1 MWFVQRER
9 ERSDFSVNLNEL
21 EPAWREVLLAR
32 AKRAP
37 VARNDVLYMPGD
49 PARSV
54 YFVLA
59 GRVKVV
65 RALSSGAE
73 TIVAIRKPGDIV
85 GEYGWMSREAQ
96 RETSAVV
103 LDPGEVATLDAS
115 QFERL
120 LLADVVLSTAFARGV
135 ARRLDA
141 LELELTE
148 LAGKS
153 VPGRLV
159 DLLGRLGFEHGVR
172 IADGTLRI
180 GINLTHQD
188 LADLIGTSRETLTRE
203 LSVLADVG
211 LIRVAPRSI
220 VLLQP
225 RAFPNAAR
233 RE

>member
-1 MWFVQRER
+1 MNL
-9 ERSDFSVNLNEL
+9 SDL
-21 EPAWREVLLAR
+21 EPAYREVLLAQ

-37 VARNDVLYMPGD
+37 VARNDALYTPGD

-65 RALSSGAE
+65 RTLSTGGE

-85 GEYGWMSREAQ
+85 GEYGWMSREAR
-96 RETSAVV
+96 RETSAIA
-103 LDPGEVATLDAS
+103 LDPGEVATLDAA
-115 QFERL
+115 QFERM
-120 LLADVVLSTAFARGV
+120 LLADVLLSAAFARGV
-135 ARRLDA
+135 ARRLEA

-159 DLLGRLGFEHGVR
+159 DLLGRLGYEHGVR
-172 IADGTLRI
+172 EADGTLRI

-203 LSVLADVG
+203 LSVLSDVG
-211 LIRVAPRSI
+211 LIRVFPRTI
-220 VLLQP
+220 VLIHP
-225 RAFPNAAR
+225 RAFPNASR
-233 RE
+233 RD

>member
-1 MWFVQRER
+1 M
-9 ERSDFSVNLNEL
+9 NLADL
-21 EPAWREVLLAR
+21 EPAYREVLLAQT
-32 AKRAP
+32 KRAP
-37 VARNDVLYMPGD
+37 AARNDVLYMPGD

-54 YFVLA
+54 YFIIS
-59 GRVKVV
+59 GRVKIV
-65 RALSSGAE
+65 RTLSSGAE

-85 GEYGWMSREAQ
+85 GEYGWMSGAAK
-96 RETSAVV
+96 RETSAIV
-103 LDPGEVATLDAS
+103 LDPGEIATLDAT

-120 LLADVVLSTAFARGV
+120 LLADVLLSAAFARGV

-141 LELELTE
+141 LEIELTE

-172 IADGTLRI
+172 VADGTLRI

-225 RAFPNAAR
+225 RAFPNANR

>member
-1 MWFVQRER
+1 M
-9 ERSDFSVNLNEL
+9 NLNDL
-21 EPAWREVLLAR
+21 DPAWREVLLAQ
-32 AKRAP
+32 AKRTP
-37 VARNDVLYMPGD
+37 LARNDVLYTPGD

-65 RALSSGAE
+65 RTLATGGEA
-73 TIVAIRKPGDIV
+73 IVALRKPGDIV
-85 GEYGWMSREAQ
+85 GEYGWMSREAR
-96 RETSAVV
+96 RETSAIA
-103 LDPGEVATLDAS
+103 LDPGEVAVLDAGR
-115 QFERL
+115 FERL
-120 LLADVVLSTAFARGV
+120 LLADVLISSAFARGV

-141 LELELTE
+141 LEIELTE

-159 DLLGRLGFEHGVR
+159 DLLGRLAYEHGER
-172 IADGTLRI
+172 DDDGHLRI

-203 LSVLADVG
+203 LNVLADVG
-211 LIRVAPRSI
+211 LIRVAPRAI
-220 VLLQP
+220 VLIQP
-225 RAFPNAAR
+225 RAFPNASR